1 MKKYFILFI
10 VFLIGCSSSKQ
21 VVKED
26 PPEKVIEDQRKQ
38 QPESKKA
45 VQTNAAEK
53 ISQKSDIPEFKFSL
67 VPADT
72 FKLKSKN
79 ELLLVIIGEGTADIS
94 ISWQDNTGNWKTVKK
109 GSKSDK
115 VYTIKYSA
123 DYVKK
128 NIGTGN
134 KIIKAEI
141 MYDPDKSPVQ
151 CQQKIHITQGKS
163 SQDTVAKGDEQFRN
177 DYQELNMYFDDIYF
191 DLGQYK
197 TPSKNF
203 NKNYVIT
210 LAKAIKALQQN
221 DKIYLNLRGYTDPTG
236 SPEINTQISRKRCET
251 VGQLLLDLVPA
262 DEQKKMATRI
272 FIMNMG
278 VGDFL
283 APQDNKLKNQL
294 NRRVS
299 LTLADIPR
307 GMSLLYALKKKDKDL
322 SLSPKTVE
330 QSYKSGLN
338 YFYDKKF
345 NEAKTIFKTI
355 YEKYPKHALADNAQ
369 WWEAEI
375 LYVNKEYSQ
384 AIKLYNRVFGLGDGN
399 KEAYSQY
406 RVGCC
411 YKEMGRNEKAISE
424 LQKVKKLYPTAD
436 EEWDKA
442 QRMIKR
448 IDNH

>member
-1 MKKYFILFI
+1 MKKYFILCI
-10 VFLIGCSSSKQ
+10 VCLIGCSSSKQ
-21 VVKED
+21 VIKED
-26 PPEKVIEDQRKQ
+26 QPEKIIEDQRKQ
-38 QPESKKA
+38 QPPSQKV
-45 VQTNAAEK
+45 VQTDTADK
-53 ISQKSDIPEFKFSL
+53 TSPKFDIPEFKFSL

-72 FKLKSKN
+72 FNLKSKN

-94 ISWQDNTGNWKTVKK
+94 LSWQDNTGNWKTVKK
-109 GSKSDK
+109 GSKLDK
-115 VYTIKYSA
+115 VYTIRYSA
-123 DYVKK
+123 DYVEK
-128 NIGTGN
+128 NIGTGS
-134 KIIKAEI
+134 KVIQAEI

-151 CQQKIHITQGKS
+151 CQQKIYITQGRPS
-163 SQDTVAKGDEQFRN
+163 REPVAKEKQVRN

-221 DKIYLNLRGYTDPTG
+221 DNIYLNLRGYTDPTG
-236 SPEINTQISRKRCET
+236 SPEINNQISRKRCET

-283 APQDNKLKNQL
+283 APPDNKLKNQL

-322 SLSPKTVE
+322 PLSPKTVE
-330 QSYKSGLN
+330 KSYKCGLN

-411 YKEMGRNEKAISE
+411 YKEMGMNEKAISE
-424 LQKVKKLYPTAD
+424 LQKVKKLYPNAD
-436 EEWDKA
+436 EEWEKA

-448 IDNH
+448 INNQ